1 MSLQSHFTIF
11 SSAQKDT
18 LYPLVITPQPTGLL
32 FLSIDLLI
40 LDISYKWNHKYV
52 GFFVA
57 FYLFIFLVTF

>member
-1 MSLQSHFTIF
+1 MSLQSHFTKF

-18 LYPLVITPQPTGLL
+18 LYPLVITPQPTSLL

-52 GFFVA
+52 GFLWLFI
-57 FYLFIFLVTF
+57 YLFFLVTF

>member
-18 LYPLVITPQPTGLL
+18 LYPLVITPQPTSLL

-52 GFFVA
+52 GFLWLFI
-57 FYLFIFLVTF
+57 YLFFLVTF